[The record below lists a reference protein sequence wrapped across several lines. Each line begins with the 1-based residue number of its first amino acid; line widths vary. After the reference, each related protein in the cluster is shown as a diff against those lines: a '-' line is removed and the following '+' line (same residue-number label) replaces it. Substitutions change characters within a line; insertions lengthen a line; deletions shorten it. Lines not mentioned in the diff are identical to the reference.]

1 MINMQMMQ
9 ALTQLKNNPM
19 EVLKQFGIPQN
30 MANDPQS
37 MVQNLM
43 NRGVV
48 TQDQFNN
55 AMNMAKQ
62 MGFKF

>member
-1 MINMQMMQ
+1 MQMMQ
-9 ALTQLKNNPM
+9 ALTQFKNNPM
-19 EVLKQFGIPQN
+19 GVLKQFGIPQD
-30 MANDPQS
+30 MMNDPQS
-37 MVQNLM
+37 VVQNLM